1 MDRNSSQKPLAFD
14 ASAAWNA
21 DAAQVIAGAVN
32 SNVRLTGT
40 PIPLCFTRG
49 EGPYLFDLDG
59 NRHVDYALGMGPTI
73 LGHAP
78 PPVCEAVAQSLSRG
92 QLFAGQARD
101 EIDLAQR
108 LVAMIPSAELVRIG
122 MTGSEVVQAALR
134 VSRAFTGRR
143 KVVKFEGQYHGWF
156 DNILISNA
164 PEVAAPGANL
174 PLPREA
180 KLESRGQ
187 IEHGAAEML
196 VLPWNDIA
204 ALESVI
210 ASHGA
215 DIAAILTE
223 PAMCNTGAIAP
234 QPGYLE
240 RMRELAT
247 EHGIVLIFDEVIT
260 GFRFAL
266 GGAQERFGVTPD
278 LSTFAKAMAGGFPVS
293 ALVGRADI
301 MRLFAEGVNHSG
313 TYNANLQSVV
323 AAIATLDALAADD
336 GAALKQAEESG
347 LALMDGL
354 RKIARDRDLPLR
366 VEGWGTAFATFFAP
380 ADLQVRDYQEFRRAD
395 GARLQAWLAEL
406 ALHGIRPTGRGTWFV
421 SSAHDA
427 AAVEETLEVAG
438 RVLA

>member
-1 MDRNSSQKPLAFD
+1 MDRPSRHRPLSFD

-21 DAAQVIAGAVN
+21 EAAQVIAGAVN
-32 SNVRLTGT
+32 SNIRLMGT
-40 PIPLCFTRG
+40 PIPLCFSHG

-78 PPVCEAVAQSLSRG
+78 AAVCAAVAQSLGRG
-92 QLFAGQARD
+92 QLFAGQCSD
-101 EIDLAQR
+101 ELALGR
-108 LVAMIPSAELVRIG
+108 LLVEMVPSAELVRIG

-134 VSRAFTGRR
+134 VARAFTGRR

-156 DNILISNA
+156 DNILVSNA
-164 PEVAAPGANL
+164 PPVAAEGANL
-174 PLPREA
+174 PLPREP

-187 IEHGAAEML
+187 LGHGAAEML

-210 ASHGA
+210 AAQGHE
-215 DIAAILTE
+215 IAAILTE
-223 PAMCNTGAIAP
+223 PAMCNTGAIP
-234 QPGYLE
+234 PRPDYLE

-247 EHGIVLIFDEVIT
+247 RHGIVLIFDEVIT
-260 GFRFAL
+260 GFRLGL

-323 AAIATLDALAADD
+323 AAVATLDALRADG
-336 GAALKQAEESG
+336 GAALERAEAAGER
-347 LALMDGL
+347 LIEGL
-354 RKIARDRDLPLR
+354 RRLARDRNVPLR

-380 ADLQVRDYQEFRRAD
+380 AELEVHDYQSFRRAD
-395 GARLQAWLAEL
+395 AARLRDFLAAL
-406 ALHGIRPTGRGTWFV
+406 ALQGIRPTGRGTWFV
-421 SSAHDA
+421 STAHDA
-427 AAVEETLEVAG
+427 AAVEETLSAVE

>member
-1 MDRNSSQKPLAFD
+1 MDRTTSGQPLSFT
-14 ASAAWNA
+14 ASAEWNEKA
-21 DAAQVIAGAVN
+21 RQVIAGAVN
-32 SNVRLTGT
+32 SNIRLAGA

-49 EGPYLFDLDG
+49 EGAYLFDVDG

-78 PPVCEAVAQSLSRG
+78 KPVCDAVAASLSRG

-101 EIDLAQR
+101 ELDLGQR
-108 LVAMIPSAELVRIG
+108 LTAMIPSAELVRIG

-156 DNILISNA
+156 DNILVSNA
-164 PEVAAPGANL
+164 PAVAAPGANL
-174 PLPREA
+174 PLPREP

-187 IEHGAAEML
+187 LEHGASEML
-196 VLPWNDIA
+196 VLPWNDIG
-204 ALESVI
+204 ALETVI
-210 ASHGA
+210 AAHGHE
-215 DIAAILTE
+215 IAAILTE

-234 QPGYLE
+234 RPDYLE
-240 RMRELAT
+240 RIRELASA
-247 EHGIVLIFDEVIT
+247 HGIVLIFDEVIT
-260 GFRFAL
+260 GFRLGL

-301 MRLFAEGVNHSG
+301 MRLFADGVNHSG

-323 AAIATLDALAADD
+323 AAIATLDALAADG
-336 GAALKQAEESG
+336 GAALKRAEEAG

-354 RKIARDRDLPLR
+354 RRIARDRGLPLR
-366 VEGWGTAFATFFAP
+366 VEGWGAAFATFFAP
-380 ADLQVRDYQEFRRAD
+380 ADLEVTDYQSFRQAD
-395 GARLQAWLAEL
+395 GARLQVFLAAL
-406 ALHGIRPTGRGTWFV
+406 AGHGIRPTSRGTWFV

-427 AAVEETLEVAG
+427 DAIEETLAAVKRVA
-438 RVLA
+438 

>member
-1 MDRNSSQKPLAFD
+1 MDRISPEPPLTFD

-21 DAAQVIAGAVN
+21 EAAKVIAGAVN
-32 SNVRLTGT
+32 SNVRLAGA
-40 PIPLCFTRG
+40 PIPLCFTHG
-49 EGPYLFDLDG
+49 AGAHLFDLDG

-78 PPVCEAVAQSLSRG
+78 GPVCDAVAASLSRG
-92 QLFAGQARD
+92 QLFAGQCRD
-101 EIDLAQR
+101 ELDLGQR
-108 LVAMIPSAELVRIG
+108 LTAMIPSAELVRIG

-134 VSRAFTGRR
+134 VSRAFTNRR

-156 DNILISNA
+156 DNILVSNA

-187 IEHGAAEML
+187 LEHGASEML

-210 ASHGA
+210 AGHGH

-234 QPGYLE
+234 LPGYLE

-247 EHGIVLIFDEVIT
+247 GHGIVLIFDEVIT
-260 GFRFAL
+260 GFRLAL
-266 GGAQERFGVTPD
+266 GGAQERFGVVPD

-293 ALVGRADI
+293 ALTGRADI

-323 AAIATLDALAADD
+323 AAVATLDALAADD
-336 GAALKQAEESG
+336 GAALTRAETAG
-347 LALMDGL
+347 LALKDGL
-354 RKIARDRDLPLR
+354 RRIARDRNLPLR

-380 ADLQVRDYQEFRRAD
+380 DDMAITDYQSFRQAD
-395 GARLQAWLAEL
+395 GARLQGFLATL
-406 ALHGIRPTGRGTWFV
+406 AGHGVRPTGRGTWFV

-427 AAVEETLEVAG
+427 EVVEETLALVDRALG
-438 RVLA
+438 